1 MAYST
6 YQECETSGDLER
18 FGANWV
24 LGIVGGA
31 DLVGG
36 EEIPP
41 MNYHLTRQFNH
52 PKHSFFSILNL
63 EYCFLIE

>member
-6 YQECETSGDLER
+6 HQERETSIDLER
-18 FGANWV
+18 FGVNWV

-36 EEIPP
+36 EEIPLV
-41 MNYHLTRQFNH
+41 NYHLTR
-52 PKHSFFSILNL
+52 
-63 EYCFLIE
+63 

>member
-6 YQECETSGDLER
+6 YQERKTGGDLEC

-36 EEIPP
+36 EENLSV
-41 MNYHLTRQFNH
+41 NYHITR
-52 PKHSFFSILNL
+52 
-63 EYCFLIE
+63 

>member
-1 MAYST
+1 MRFGKLKLIYIDSLKPRAYST

-24 LGIVGGA
+24 LGVFGGA

-41 MNYHLTRQFNH
+41 VNYHLTR
-52 PKHSFFSILNL
+52 
-63 EYCFLIE
+63 

>member
-6 YQECETSGDLER
+6 HQESETDSDLEH

-41 MNYHLTRQFNH
+41 VNYHLTR
-52 PKHSFFSILNL
+52 
-63 EYCFLIE
+63 